1 MNSRHYALCTV
12 SALLL
17 LVASAFPRTPS
28 AQPSP
33 LPETK
38 TRLVLLG
45 TAGGPSAKVA
55 RAQPANAVI
64 VNDDI
69 YIVDAGDGIVRQMAL
84 GGYPL
89 PKVRAVFITHHH
101 SDHNAGYGPLLL
113 RAWMSGRR
121 AVINTFGPA
130 GLEQMTADYF
140 EHMQRDIELRITDGG
155 LPPVATM
162 IDASD
167 IEEEGLLYEDENVR
181 VRVFAVD
188 HGAANPAYGYRFDT
202 GDRSIVF
209 SGDTRPHKNVIE
221 AAKGADVLVHEIIS
235 IAAIDAMIADA
246 SPGNQKLRAHL
257 LGNHTTPAQLG
268 EIASAA
274 GVQTLVLSHFG
285 GTGHPEFDRP
295 EVWEAEVRKT
305 WPGALIVGED
315 LMVIE

>member
-121 AVINTFGPA
+121 AVINTFGPD

-140 EHMQRDIELRITDGG
+140 EHMQRDIELRVTDGG
-155 LPPVATM
+155 LPPVAPM

-235 IAAIDAMIADA
+235 IAAIDAMIADV